1 MELSMAQFAALM
13 GPEHSASNPAYSNKK
28 LPALFMRFRLLLLAF
43 DQIEAQLKRLVE
55 IQRGEQIEQLDE
67 LLYDRLGS
75 APVAA
80 DVDQLVEARRQMEM
94 ARADLPFDDD
104 RPVRRYFSFDEV
116 PDELLLA
123 KLEPEVLDASLC
135 DLRKNAEA
143 ALGRSEPYS
152 QFQPTASSRLTHANL
167 AAHMIASEQDG
178 VREARVQSGSA
189 IGSVSVAIEGPGR
202 AAEVASVTL
211 TEFDSDG
218 AALFP
223 ASLRW
228 TEAGLNLS
236 EHTPAAILGRIQA
249 GLYTGASV
257 RRADAYTVA
266 DEDECGLLERR
277 WSFGRNWVG
286 CYGFDGRECEIH
298 PSFSQDDHLGW
309 GYKYCECD
317 WCSCTISWG
326 PVACRR
332 TCYQLRCHRC
342 GSELVLR
349 CTVCCRIVPKKIEPY
364 VWVVVNETSC
374 TYSDECDASG
384 RQDGGDY
391 RTRKSAE
398 WKLPG
403 KRIAARHWYRQR
415 SYARKLAMLEAK
427 RQVLN
432 ATHIAEMAALNARH
446 VALQALQLAL
456 IAELS
461 AELARACVTKRQP
474 ASAAGGSGGRPT
486 SHDEAQRLAA
496 LRNVQRADIRRRS
509 DQRTRYMP
517 AKLETQQS
525 KLARLVAA
533 HGAAADALKARHAAL
548 QMTLTGKFAAAEAW
562 RVQFCPDGAVKED
575 ELCSEGEL
583 CSEEES
589 EFDEEKELQSATL
602 HVEQYLAD
610 CAVIEPEQGRTDAAT
625 LIRLFLAGRKEAHEA
640 RLAAKSAHRAS
651 PSVASSSS
659 LSDAQDDLGRAHGG
673 PDDRSCESAWCEHC
687 CESVCICDS
696 DEDPPDGPHP
706 TAAAACLSPPAAPW
720 PLQGRA
726 RLGLPE
732 VHVHQRSPAESD
744 AHARAVHSAAVA
756 STSPVEY
763 EDVD

>member
-1 MELSMAQFAALM
+1 MAQFAALM
-13 GPEHSASNPAYSNKK
+13 GPEHSASNPAYSNKR
-28 LPALFMRFRLLLLAF
+28 LPALFMRFRLFLLAF
-43 DQIEAQLKRLVE
+43 DQIEAQVKRLAE
-55 IQRGEQIEQLDE
+55 IQRGKHIEELDE
-67 LLYDRLGS
+67 LLYDRFGS
-75 APVAA
+75 TPVAA
-80 DVDQLVEARRQMEM
+80 DVDLLVEARRQMEI
-94 ARADLPFDDD
+94 ARADLPLDDE
-104 RPVRRYFSFDEV
+104 RPVRRYFGDSADV
-116 PDELLLA
+116 PDELVLA

-152 QFQPTASSRLTHANL
+152 QFQRIASSRLTHANL
-167 AAHMIASEQDG
+167 AAHVIASEQDG

-189 IGSVSVAIEGPGR
+189 IGSVSVDIGGPGR
-202 AAEVASVTL
+202 AAEIASVTL
-211 TEFDSDG
+211 AEFDSDG
-218 AALFP
+218 VALIP

-228 TEAGLNLS
+228 TEESLQKLS
-236 EHTPAAILGRIQA
+236 EHTPAANLARIQA
-249 GLYTGASV
+249 GLYTGPSV
-257 RRADAYTVA
+257 RSADAYTVA
-266 DEDECGLLERR
+266 DEDECALLERR
-277 WSFGRNWVG
+277 WSFVRYDVG
-286 CYGFDGRECEIH
+286 CYDYDGQECEIH
-298 PSFSQDDHLGW
+298 PSFLQDDRLGW

-332 TCYQLRCHRC
+332 TCYQLLCHRC

-364 VWVVVNETSC
+364 VWMVVNETSC

-384 RQDGGDY
+384 RKDGGDY

-398 WKLPG
+398 SKLPG
-403 KRIAARHWYRQR
+403 KRIAARRWYRQR

-427 RQVLN
+427 RQALN
-432 ATHIAEMAALNARH
+432 AAHIAEMAALHARH
-446 VALQALQLAL
+446 VALQALKLAV

-474 ASAAGGSGGRPT
+474 ASAAGGTGGRPT

-496 LRNVQRADIRRRS
+496 LRNVQRAIINRRNH
-509 DQRTRYMP
+509 QRTRDMP

-548 QMTLTGKFAAAEAW
+548 QMTLAAKFAAAEAW

-575 ELCSEGEL
+575 ELCSDGEL

-610 CAVIEPEQGRTDAAT
+610 CAIIEPEQGRTDAAT

-659 LSDAQDDLGRAHGG
+659 LSDAPDDLGRAHGG

-706 TAAAACLSPPAAPW
+706 TAAAACLSTPAAPW
-720 PLQGRA
+720 PLQGRG
-726 RLGLPE
+726 RLGRPE

-744 AHARAVHSAAVA
+744 AHAHAVHSAAVA
-756 STSPVEY
+756 SPVEY
-763 EDVD
+763 EDID